1 MVLFSAWEDFFHL
14 DPPKNIE
21 LQSETENK
29 VLFEDEHDDDDDDH
43 LIAGG
48 FVENSDAIY
57 FNCLS
62 SRDVRSRSSLVTSP
76 SQLSDA
82 SGEGVGLV
90 GAEEDAGA
98 VDAAELLDD
107 AAVVVG

>member
-1 MVLFSAWEDFFHL
+1 M
-14 DPPKNIE
+14 
-21 LQSETENK
+21 
-29 VLFEDEHDDDDDDH
+29 
-43 LIAGG
+43 
-48 FVENSDAIY
+48 
-57 FNCLS
+57 
-62 SRDVRSRSSLVTSP
+62 TSP

-90 GAEEDAGA
+90 GAEEYAGA